1 MWLRFGLG
9 PKKNHPVCF
18 SHIHLDQTL
27 DSFNFATVQSTPFY
41 SIEDFKFDPRP
52 RSSQAVHR
60 QHCRG
65 ADTQLHSNHCPH
77 TQTPHFLFPPLARH
91 EPPPEEQDR
100 RERKFSLLT
109 LHYSSG
115 THKALQDKSQWHPL
129 TSSPPLPQSLTPEE
143 QRLFRLYGKLP
154 SRSDHFAKHLKERKY
169 FDSGDYAMSKAGK
182 GDGVDTGTVGS
193 QHPVPENI
201 PHNSGGSS
209 SNGVGGPATAT
220 PPGLTKSGSISGAS
234 GGLPGGLA
242 GSPAK
247 ESSSGLVRE
256 TSAEE
261 DPDNKENA
269 GDAAQQGIPIRS

>member
-1 MWLRFGLG
+1 MNPLQ
-9 PKKNHPVCF
+9 KNKIDVSVSSLP
-18 SHIHLDQTL
+18 LPLETL
-27 DSFNFATVQSTPFY
+27 D
-41 SIEDFKFDPRP
+41 E
-52 RSSQAVHR
+52 
-60 QHCRG
+60 G
-65 ADTQLHSNHCPH
+65 
-77 TQTPHFLFPPLARH
+77 ARH
-91 EPPPEEQDR
+91 PKQKLAMTPTDPA
-100 RERKFSLLT
+100 S
-109 LHYSSG
+109 
-115 THKALQDKSQWHPL
+115 
-129 TSSPPLPQSLTPEE
+129 LPQSLTPEE

-201 PHNSGGSS
+201 PHNSGAS
-209 SNGVGGPATAT
+209 SNGVGGPAGVT
-220 PPGLTKSGSISGAS
+220 PPGLNKSGSISGTSGAGGI
-234 GGLPGGLA
+234 GGLV

-269 GDAAQQGIPIRS
+269 GETTQQGIPIRS